1 MALQKDTVVTTALTL
16 LDEVGADGLTMRA
29 LGKALNVQAPTLYW
43 HFPSKQ
49 DLLDQIAD
57 AIIAPAVAA
66 TDTSGDP
73 DAVLSSLALAMRRA
87 LLARRDGARV
97 YAGTYAVG
105 ANVLKL
111 ADIGLEALLRMQLD
125 EHAATDAMFNL
136 VYFVLGSTI
145 EEQAFRERW
154 RSHEDQSGGEK
165 QLIAAIGTGFPA
177 LRRCAGPIIES
188 DFEKRFNEGVAAFLR
203 GLESRQAIVGSP
215 MVTRANNRR
224 RPSR

>member
-1 MALQKDTVVTTALTL
+1 MALQKETVVATALTL
-16 LDEVGADGLTMRA
+16 LDEVGVEGLTMRA
-29 LGKALNVQAPTLYW
+29 LAKALNVQAPTLYW

-66 TDTSGDP
+66 TDTSQDP
-73 DAVLSSLALAMRRA
+73 DAVLSSLARAMRNA
-87 LLARRDGARV
+87 LLAHRDGAKL

-111 ADIGLEALLRMQLD
+111 ADIALDALLKKQLG
-125 EHAATDAMFNL
+125 EQAATDAMFNL

-154 RSHEDQSGGEK
+154 RSDEDHSGGEK
-165 QLIAAIGTGFPA
+165 QLMAAIDTHFPA
-177 LRRCAGPIIES
+177 LRRCAGAIIES
-188 DFEKRFNEGVAAFLR
+188 DFETRFKEGVAAFLR
-203 GLESRQAIVGSP
+203 GLEGADARGGSRS
-215 MVTRANNRR
+215 
-224 RPSR
+224 

>member
-1 MALQKDTVVTTALTL
+1 MALQKETVVATALTL
-16 LDEVGADGLTMRA
+16 LDEVGVEGLTMRA
-29 LGKALNVQAPTLYW
+29 LAKALNVQAPTLYW

-66 TDTSGDP
+66 TDTSQDP
-73 DAVLSSLALAMRRA
+73 DAVLSSLARAMRNA
-87 LLARRDGARV
+87 LLAHRDGAKL

-111 ADIGLEALLRMQLD
+111 ADIALDALLKKQLG
-125 EHAATDAMFNL
+125 EQAATDAMFNL

-154 RSHEDQSGGEK
+154 RSDEDHDGGEK
-165 QLIAAIGTGFPA
+165 QLMAAIDIRFPA
-177 LRRCAGPIIES
+177 LRRCAGTIIES
-188 DFEKRFNEGVAAFLR
+188 DFETRFKEGVAAFLR
-203 GLESRQAIVGSP
+203 GLEGADARGGSRS
-215 MVTRANNRR
+215 
-224 RPSR
+224 